1 MKALIEIT
9 TSAYPDPYQVT
20 AMMTEK
26 DGVISYKWC
35 EQRTAD
41 EKESLYELI
50 INTKTAT
57 ATVKRSGSI
66 KSEMEFKVGEET
78 LGGINTFYGLIPV
91 KITTEY
97 MNMPSAVSES
107 FSMSY
112 ILYSGDNELVKNT
125 FSLKRLLQ
133 T

>member
-1 MKALIEIT
+1 MKTLIEIT
-9 TSAYPDPYQVT
+9 TSAYPEPYQVN
-20 AMMTEK
+20 AIVTEK
-26 DGVISYKWC
+26 NGVISYKWC

-50 INTKTAT
+50 INKKASK

-66 KSEMEFKVGEET
+66 KSEMDFKVGTET
-78 LGGINTFYGLIPV
+78 LGGIYTFYGLIPV

-97 MNMPSAVSES
+97 MNMPSAVSDS
-107 FSMSY
+107 FSMCY
-112 ILYSGDNELVKNT
+112 IMYSGDNELVKNT